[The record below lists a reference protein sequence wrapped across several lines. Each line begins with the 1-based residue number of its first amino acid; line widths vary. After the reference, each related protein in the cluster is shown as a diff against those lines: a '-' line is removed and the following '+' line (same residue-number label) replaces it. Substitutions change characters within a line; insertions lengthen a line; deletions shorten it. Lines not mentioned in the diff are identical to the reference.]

1 MKKTKLLSAVLAAI
15 LLLAAVTPAFASGG
29 FSDVKE
35 SRWSHDAIMYVT
47 EKGYMKGVTADRFD
61 PSGSMT
67 RGMFV
72 TVLWRKE
79 NSPDVEFR
87 PDFTD
92 VKSGKYYSKAVIWAK
107 DRGIVSGVTDTTF
120 DPNGNMTREQLA
132 TMLYRYCDVQN
143 LYVDDRGDV
152 SAFGDRGKIH
162 SYAADS
168 ISWAVGVGLI
178 GGVTKDKLD
187 PRGLATR
194 EQVATILKRFDGTE
208 FTTLADFYRPY
219 VEQMADHAEVMLRE
233 SMDNV
238 TANPD
243 FRLADLQVWGNGLL
257 AMGLNELGRYD
268 LVEEFVDLWINYPE
282 TDEYLSA
289 DAGLTGYCVLDMYE
303 RTGDEKYAE
312 LARRCLD
319 GLLARRTDKYG
330 EIKYDSN
337 DNDAILVDGTGM
349 VTPFL
354 ARYAHDFNDAEV
366 ERIAVLQVTNFL
378 KMGVDPARHLA
389 FHGYENGGVLSG
401 EMGWGRG
408 TGYLMLAIGS
418 VMRYCHDEG
427 AIAKCEDFIRW
438 TFKYMKPEYKF
449 GWTLSPMVPDAPSD
463 TSATFKIMWGV
474 MKAKEVGLASSVS
487 DDTVKKIAKAGLTDV
502 YDGVVRGS
510 SGGSGGFGSYSENYD
525 ENNSYGQ
532 GATLAFYVLF
542 LNYLENN

>member
-1 MKKTKLLSAVLAAI
+1 MKKAKLLSAVLAVI
-15 LLLAAVTPAFASGG
+15 LLLAAVTPAFAAGG
-29 FSDVKE
+29 YSDVKE
-35 SRWSHDAIMYVT
+35 KRWSYSAVMYVT

-72 TVLWRKE
+72 TVLYRKE
-79 NSPDVEFR
+79 GSPDVEFR

-120 DPNGNMTREQLA
+120 DPNGSITREQLA
-132 TMLYRYCDVQN
+132 TMLYRYCDVKN
-143 LYVDDRGDV
+143 LYVDERGDV

-168 ISWAVGVGLI
+168 MSWAVGVGLI
-178 GGVTKDKLD
+178 GGVTKEKLD

-194 EQVATILKRFDGTE
+194 EQVATILKRFDETE

-219 VEQMADHAEVMLRE
+219 VEQMADHAEVMLLSDIERI
-233 SMDNV
+233 SAD
-238 TANPD
+238 PD
-243 FRLADLQVWGNGLL
+243 FNMTDLLTWGYGLL
-257 AMGLNELGRYD
+257 AMGLNEIGRYD
-268 LVEEFVDLWINYPE
+268 VVEDYLDLWISHPVS
-282 TDEYLSA
+282 DAYLCA
-289 DAGLTGYCVLDMYE
+289 DAGLVGYCALDMYE
-303 RTGDEKYAE
+303 RTGEQKYRDLCE
-312 LARRCLD
+312 LCLE

-337 DNDAILVDGTGM
+337 ETETVLVDGTGM

-354 ARYAHDFNDAEV
+354 ARYAHDFGDAEV
-366 ERIAVLQVTNFL
+366 ERIATLQVTNYL

-389 FHGYENGGVLSG
+389 FHGYDNGAFCG

-418 VMRYCHDEG
+418 VMRYCHDEK
-427 AIAKCEDFIRW
+427 AIADCEKFIQW

-449 GWTLSPMVPDAPSD
+449 GWTLSDPDAASD

-474 MKAKEVGLASSVS
+474 MKAKEAGLATSVS
-487 DDTVKKIAKAGLTDV
+487 DDTIKKIAKAGLTDV

-525 ENNSYGQ
+525 ENTGYGQ

-542 LNYLENN
+542 LKYLEND